1 MKRLAWLL
9 LLCLPWLVQA
19 AEPEVRVQQRLVPAD
34 GAVVGGIVAL
44 EVDLLVDTWF
54 TAAPVLPKLEL
65 PGALVTPPSGEAQ
78 HLTEQHD
85 GKTFFGLRY
94 TYQITPQTAGRFA
107 IPVLEF
113 QVQPG
118 QASGPVQIKGQPL
131 SFAARA
137 LTGGGNEPR
146 LVASSVTLTQDIQR
160 SHDPLRQ
167 GDSITRRL
175 RVEAEGAQAMLIPPP
190 VFAEIEGLKR
200 YVQTPKVQPLSD
212 GRGGTNGGTRED
224 SATYVIGDSGRFNLP
239 AIELKWWDAAT
250 GEAHSVSVPAM
261 EIKAAKGAYQAPFS
275 INEDLRALGQKAR
288 VKVSGDWLLLAVL
301 AALGVGLAYFCRPW
315 AMAALAWL
323 QRRKAARQRA
333 WLDSAEHAWQL
344 ARQQLAAR
352 PAQLGGLYLW
362 VRRSNGSRTLSEFSQ
377 ALPDRIANRLLAFFK
392 ARYGSEPSDNQA
404 ASELSHSLPDVRRA
418 AAETNK
424 KGRARRGLKPLNP

>member
-1 MKRLAWLL
+1 MKRLVCLL

-34 GAVVGGIVAL
+34 GAVVGGIVTL

-54 TAAPVLPKLEL
+54 TAAPVLPKLDL
-65 PGALVTPPSGEAQ
+65 PGALVRPPTGEAQ

-94 TYQITPQTAGRFA
+94 TYQITPQTARRFD

-118 QASGPVQIKGQPL
+118 QASGPVKIKGQPL
-131 SFAARA
+131 SFAAKA
-137 LTGGGNEPR
+137 LVGAGDEQR
-146 LVASSVTLTQDIQR
+146 LVASSVKLTQDIQR
-160 SHDPLRQ
+160 SHEPLRQ

-190 VFAEIEGLKR
+190 VFAEVKGLKR

-212 GRGGTNGGTRED
+212 GRGGTNGGARDD
-224 SATYVIGDSGRFNLP
+224 SVTYVIGDAGTFELP
-239 AIELKWWDAAT
+239 AIKLKWWDATT
-250 GEAHSVSVPAM
+250 GEAHSISVPAVKL
-261 EIKAAKGAYQAPFS
+261 EAAKGAYQAPFS
-275 INEDLRALGQKAR
+275 INEDLRALGQKAQVR
-288 VKVSGDWLLLAVL
+288 VSGHWLLLAVL
-301 AALGVGLAYFCRPW
+301 VSLVAGLAYFGRPW
-315 AMAALAWL
+315 ARAALVGW
-323 QRRKAARQRA
+323 RRWRAARQRA

-377 ALPDRIANRLLAFFK
+377 PLPDRIANRLLAYFK

-404 ASELSHSLPDVRRA
+404 ASDLSQVLPDVRRA
-418 AAETNK
+418 AAETSK
-424 KGRARRGLKPLNP
+424 KGRASHGLKPLRP